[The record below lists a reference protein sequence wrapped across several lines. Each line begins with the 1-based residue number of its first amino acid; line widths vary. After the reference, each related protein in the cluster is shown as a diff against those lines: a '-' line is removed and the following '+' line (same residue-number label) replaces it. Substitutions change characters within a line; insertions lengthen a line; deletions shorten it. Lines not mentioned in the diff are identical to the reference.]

1 MLWKVVL
8 SGEIHHMPMQL
19 HAEKDSACCRFRE
32 ELDPASRVC
41 TMVSGNAPRLPSMC
55 NYGWSYA

>member
-41 TMVSGNAPRLPSMC
+41 TMVS
-55 NYGWSYA
+55 